1 MECQLPKGPPHTAAA
16 PFFKHKVREEQSLKV
31 VVYAIC
37 KNESQFVDRWMDSM
51 GAADRVVVLDT
62 GSTDDTVEKLQAR
75 GAEVTVEQIRPWRFD
90 TARNRSLELV
100 PEDADICV
108 CTDLDEVFHPGWR
121 AHLEEAWEPG
131 AGQATYRYTWSFN
144 PDGSE
149 GVVFWY
155 EKIHARQGYRWTH
168 PVHEVLSWVGEGKPG
183 PMVVADG
190 VQLDHHPDPTK
201 SRGQYLPLLEL
212 SVAEDPED
220 DRNAHYLGREYMFH
234 GRWDDCIAT
243 LKRHLAM
250 PKAVWRDER
259 AASMR
264 YIAKSYAQK
273 GEGRLARDWYL
284 RAIAEAPHLREPY
297 MDLAMLLYE
306 QGQWEGVLYFTGCAL
321 EIRERPR
328 TYICEAASWGSLPHD
343 LRSIALYRTGRKAEA
358 LEEARLALSLEP
370 GNERLRGNV
379 ALLEQETAGRTQ

>member
-1 MECQLPKGPPHTAAA
+1 MGCRLPTGPPQYAAA
-16 PFFKHKVREEQSLKV
+16 LFRKDKIREEQNLKV

-51 GAADRVVVLDT
+51 GEADQVVVLDT
-62 GSTDDTVEKLQAR
+62 GSTDDTVEKLRAR
-75 GAEVTVEQIRPWRFD
+75 GAEVSVEQIQPWRFD

-100 PEDADICV
+100 PLDAEICV

-121 AHLEEAWEPG
+121 ACLEEAWVPG

-155 EKIHARQGYRWTH
+155 EKIHARRGYRWTH
-168 PVHEVLSWVGEGKPG
+168 PVHEVLRWVGEGKPG

-190 VQLDHHPDPTK
+190 MQLDHHPDPSK

-220 DRNAHYLGREYMFH
+220 DRNAHYLGREYLFH
-234 GRWDDCIAT
+234 GRWDDCIAA

-250 PKAVWRDER
+250 PRAVWRDER

-264 YIAKSYAQK
+264 YIARAYARK
-273 GEGRLARDWYL
+273 GEGKLARDWYL
-284 RAIAEAPHLREPY
+284 RAVAEAPHLREPY

-306 QGQWEGVLYFTGCAL
+306 QEQWEGVLYFTGCAL
-321 EIRERPR
+321 EIRARPR
-328 TYICEAASWGSLPHD
+328 TYICEAAPWGSLPHD
-343 LRSIALYRTGRKAEA
+343 LRSIAFYRTGRKAEA

-370 GNERLRGNV
+370 ENERLRGNV
-379 ALLEQETAGRTQ
+379 ALLEQEAAGRT